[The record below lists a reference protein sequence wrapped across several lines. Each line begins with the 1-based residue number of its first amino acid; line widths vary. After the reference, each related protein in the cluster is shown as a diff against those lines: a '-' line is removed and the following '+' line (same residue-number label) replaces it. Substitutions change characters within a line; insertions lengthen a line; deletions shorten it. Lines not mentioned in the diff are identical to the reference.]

1 MDDETFEPVDHD
13 SPEGEAAHLFLERV
27 RVSLGELLEEVHD
40 SGAIPE
46 GKYFRTTFGYS
57 CGFQGH
63 VYFVVDS
70 RGDCSPPT
78 PYGETLD
85 RDRLN

>member
-1 MDDETFEPVDHD
+1 MDNEELEPVDHD
-13 SPEGEAAHLFLERV
+13 SPEGVAAHLFLERV
-27 RVSLGELLEEVHD
+27 REALGDLLEGLHD

-63 VYFVVDS
+63 IDFVVES
-70 RGDCSPPT
+70 EGDCTSPT
-78 PYGETLD
+78 LTVEELD